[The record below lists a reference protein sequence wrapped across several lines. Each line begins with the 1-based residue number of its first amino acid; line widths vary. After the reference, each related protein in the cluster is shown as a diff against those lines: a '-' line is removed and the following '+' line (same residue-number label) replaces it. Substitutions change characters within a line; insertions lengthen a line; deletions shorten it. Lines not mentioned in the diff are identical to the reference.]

1 MASPSGLAAWLL
13 RMASPHDFSAWLLRV
28 WLLRVCA
35 SHALSP
41 SSKHL
46 LAARVL
52 RLTRLRFEDTLPRPI
67 PSRL

>member
-1 MASPSGLAAWLL
+1 MDLTSYNPASVMASLSGLCRQALPSGLAA
-13 RMASPHDFSAWLLRV
+13 

-52 RLTRLRFEDTLPRPI
+52 RLTRLRFENTLPRYP
-67 PSRL
+67 